1 MFSLHFAFNLEG
13 NVFSYIIIQ
22 SSRGTSELQ
31 IYTALNNVI
40 QKMGFINGKHFRT
53 LRNDGSKM
61 SLSITAV
68 MGQCAQLP
76 PVRTPAL
83 GVISTVKGWWRV
95 RDPLKE
101 EKGKK
106 KNLVYLVY
114 FTLWCLSPSRLM
126 ERPDWI
132 EVIFVFKLTEA
143 GVERGAAERGFR
155 KNATQFHSQRVP
167 VREEET

>member
-40 QKMGFINGKHFRT
+40 QKMGFIKWQT
-53 LRNDGSKM
+53 LQDFKKWWKQNE
-61 SLSITAV
+61 LITAV

-106 KNLVYLVY
+106 KKNLVYL
-114 FTLWCLSPSRLM
+114 TLWCLSPSRLM

-167 VREEET
+167 VREEEK